1 MAAGTM
7 HRDVGKVWGM
17 NYVVV
22 GALHKD
28 VGYNAGIYL
37 AAEVL
42 HKGFVVA
49 MGNQLTHQVFRGV
62 NMLSFGI
69 VFG

>member
-1 MAAGTM
+1 
-7 HRDVGKVWGM
+7 M
-17 NYVVV
+17 NYEVA
-22 GALHKD
+22 GSLHKD

-49 MGNQLTHQVFRGV
+49 MGNRLTHQVFRGV
-62 NMLSFGI
+62 NMLSFGT